1 MATTTS
7 LTPPDQHREPPP
19 QLGGVL
25 WWALCAA
32 AALGLAVC
40 SSLGPHRVWGAA
52 AAFGYLA
59 AALVAARGRSSRT
72 AGTVALA
79 GAVALP
85 LLWLLAVDRAQLEVR
100 VVARSAALLLAEG
113 TPYLHRPWVPE
124 DFNPYLPGMSVFGL
138 PEALAGPGPLTDP
151 RLWMGAA
158 FLGALAPAL
167 PAGSR
172 SAPLRWIAACPLVA
186 LPLAVG
192 GVDLPVAGLMCLG
205 LALSGRGRA
214 GAAGLALGAAAALK
228 WTAWPAIPVVLALMT
243 ASSRSGG
250 RAAGGAVVRS
260 GGREAGGAVVR
271 SGGRAA
277 GGAVVRS
284 GGREAGGAVVRS
296 GGREA
301 GGAVVRSGDRE
312 AGGEVVRSG
321 GREAGCAVVR
331 SDGRQAGRA
340 ASRCG
345 LVALLTAA
353 VLVLPAALR
362 DPGAFRAHV
371 VDFPLGLTDA
381 VSSAASPF
389 PGHLLAIHVPGGR
402 TLALLLL
409 GAGALL
415 LALSLLVRPP
425 ATAADAAVR
434 LALGLLLATAFMPAS
449 RFGYLVYPLVLV
461 AWAAIRQE
469 PGHALLRRIRESAP
483 R

>member
-19 QLGGVL
+19 RLGGVL

-59 AALVAARGRSSRT
+59 AALVAARGRSART
-72 AGTVALA
+72 AETVALA

-113 TPYLHRPWVPE
+113 TPYVHRPWVPE

-151 RLWMGAA
+151 RLWMGVA

-205 LALSGRGRA
+205 LALAGRGRA

-243 ASSRSGG
+243 ASSRSD
-250 RAAGGAVVRS
+250 
-260 GGREAGGAVVR
+260 GREAGGAVVR
-271 SGGRAA
+271 SDCQEA
-277 GGAVVRS
+277 GWAMVRS
-284 GGREAGGAVVRS
+284 RGREAR
-296 GGREA
+296 
-301 GGAVVRSGDRE
+301 
-312 AGGEVVRSG
+312 
-321 GREAGCAVVR
+321 CAVVR
-331 SDGRQAGRA
+331 SDGREAGRA

-353 VLVLPAALR
+353 FLVLPAALR

-389 PGHLLAIHVPGGR
+389 PGHLLATHVPGGR

-469 PGHALLRRIRESAP
+469 PGHALLRRVRESAP

>member
-1 MATTTS
+1 MTIRERPVPSLASMATTTS

-19 QLGGVL
+19 RLGGVL

-59 AALVAARGRSSRT
+59 AALVAARGRSART
-72 AGTVALA
+72 AETVALA

-205 LALSGRGRA
+205 LALAGRGRA

-228 WTAWPAIPVVLALMT
+228 WTAWPAIPVVLALMS

-271 SGGRAA
+271 SDGQEA
-277 GGAVVRS
+277 GWAVVRS
-284 GGREAGGAVVRS
+284 RGREAR
-296 GGREA
+296 
-301 GGAVVRSGDRE
+301 
-312 AGGEVVRSG
+312 
-321 GREAGCAVVR
+321 CAVVR
-331 SDGRQAGRA
+331 SDGREAGRA

-353 VLVLPAALR
+353 LLVLPAALR

-389 PGHLLAIHVPGGR
+389 PGHLLATHVPGGR

-469 PGHALLRRIRESAP
+469 PGHALLRRVRESAP

>member
-1 MATTTS
+1 MTTREQPVPSLASMATTTS

-19 QLGGVL
+19 RLGGVL

-59 AALVAARGRSSRT
+59 AALIAARGRGART

-79 GAVALP
+79 GVVALP

-260 GGREAGGAVVR
+260 D
-271 SGGRAA
+271 
-277 GGAVVRS
+277 
-284 GGREAGGAVVRS
+284 GREAGGAVVRS
-296 GGREA
+296 GGRETDR
-301 GGAVVRSGDRE
+301 GVVRSR
-312 AGGEVVRSG
+312 
-321 GREAGCAVVR
+321 GREAGCGVIR
-331 SDGRQAGRA
+331 SDGREAGRA

-389 PGHLLAIHVPGGR
+389 PGHLLATHVPGGR

-469 PGHALLRRIRESAP
+469 PGHALLRRIRESVP

>member
-7 LTPPDQHREPPP
+7 LTPPDQQREPPP

-72 AGTVALA
+72 AETVALA

-172 SAPLRWIAACPLVA
+172 SAPLRWIAVCPLVA

-205 LALSGRGRA
+205 LALAGRGRA

-260 GGREAGGAVVR
+260 GGR
-271 SGGRAA
+271 
-277 GGAVVRS
+277 
-284 GGREAGGAVVRS
+284 
-296 GGREA
+296 
-301 GGAVVRSGDRE
+301 
-312 AGGEVVRSG
+312 
-321 GREAGCAVVR
+321 
-331 SDGRQAGRA
+331 QAGRA

-353 VLVLPAALR
+353 VLILPAALR

-389 PGHLLAIHVPGGR
+389 PGHLLATHVPGGR

-469 PGHALLRRIRESAP
+469 PGHALLRRIRESVP